1 MSYTTYNPRPLRP
14 RRRVA
19 PPQPPQPV
27 YPAYPIQPLSAAEPP
42 AKNTMWRGILIA
54 VAVVVGLLVLLYV
67 LDRYFGEER
76 QERDTVPEK
85 PQRRRVEK
93 MSTETLAKNLYKRL
107 EKKGHASDT
116 TMNALR
122 QIGKRK

>member
-1 MSYTTYNPRPLRP
+1 MSYVTYNPRPTRRP
-14 RRRVA
+14 RRRA
-19 PPQPPQPV
+19 PAPPQPV
-27 YPAYPIQPLSAAEPP
+27 YPAYPIQPLSAAEVEPR
-42 AKNTMWRGILIA
+42 NNMWRGILIA
-54 VAVVVGLLVLLYV
+54 VAIVVGLLVLMYV
-67 LDRYFGEER
+67 LDRYFGEQSER
-76 QERDTVPEK
+76 AEEPDK
-85 PQRRRVEK
+85 PKRRRVEK